1 MPGKLVHTNELTV
14 LLGDNWFAKCS
25 AKQADTLVEHRK
37 KRELFPLIFPIDRF
51 WTMHTAWPDICAIF
65 PDVKNALDDLQKVMK
80 NFQNRADFTNDL
92 EKLTGVSVLT
102 MTSILCDFIWKPY
115 TDVFIPGRNFSI
127 RLKSCLLSQQ
137 GIGDFVDI
145 REEVKNE
152 DEVTKGKSSHAIRLF

>member
-25 AKQADTLVEHRK
+25 AKEADTLVEHRK
-37 KRELFPLIFPIDRF
+37 KRELFLLILPIDQV
-51 WTMHTAWPDICAIF
+51 WIVHTAWPDLCDIF

-102 MTSILCDFIWKPY
+102 MTSILCDIIWKPY
-115 TDVFIPGRNFSI
+115 TDVFIAGRNFSTC
-127 RLKSCLLSQQ
+127 LKS
-137 GIGDFVDI
+137 
-145 REEVKNE
+145 
-152 DEVTKGKSSHAIRLF
+152 HPLFLNRVLEIL